1 MSEVEELKVFLA
13 VATQRSFVAAARVL
27 MMTPPSVTRAV
38 GALED
43 RLGVQLLLRTTRQVS
58 LTAAGAAYAA
68 RVAPLVAGLAE
79 AAAELREDQGDAAG
93 LLRISAPMSMGER
106 LLPEVV
112 AQFRILHPKVRL
124 ALNLTDRLIDIVA
137 GEVDLAIRISRQP
150 KDKLTI
156 WRRLAPVQRLL
167 IAAPSYLAAEG
178 VPAAP
183 EELSRHCCLAYDAD
197 GGPEVWDL
205 SRQGQ
210 RRRVTA
216 GQRISSNNGDLIAK
230 MAVQGEGV
238 AMLPRFI
245 VAEDLAAG
253 RLVPVLEGWSPP
265 QLWLTLYYP
274 PYDRLPLRVARF
286 SDFFETYATETMT
299 L

>member
-13 VATQRSFVAAARVL
+13 VAANRSFVAAARGL
-27 MMTPPSVTRAV
+27 AMTPPSVTRAV
-38 GALED
+38 SALEE

-58 LTAAGAAYAA
+58 LTAAGALYAA
-68 RVAPLVAGLAE
+68 RVAPLVAGLAQ
-79 AAAELREDQGDAAG
+79 AAEELREDQGDAAG
-93 LLRISAPMSMGER
+93 LIRISAPMSMGER
-106 LLPEVV
+106 LLPEVI
-112 AQFRILHPKVRL
+112 AQFRILHPQVRL

-137 GEVDLAIRISRQP
+137 GEVDLAIRISTQP

-156 WRRLAPVQRLL
+156 WRKLTRVQRLL
-167 IAAPSYLAAEG
+167 VAAPAYLAAEG
-178 VPAAP
+178 TPADP
-183 EELSRHCCLAYDAD
+183 QELSRHCCLAYDAD
-197 GGPEVWDL
+197 AGPEVWDL
-205 SRQGQ
+205 TRGGQ

-216 GQRISSNNGDLIAK
+216 GQAISSNNGDLIAR

-253 RLVPVLEGWSPP
+253 RLLPVLEGWTPP

-286 SDFFETYATETMT
+286 SEFFETYVTETMVV
-299 L
+299 